1 MMKVAILYICTGRYA
16 QFFDGF
22 YKSAEQYLLQGI
34 EKRYFVFT
42 DQEQLIEADNV
53 ELLIRPCRGFPEDS
67 LFRFDRFIEIKDK
80 LKDYDYTFFFNAN
93 MRFVAPVGEELLEER
108 LTAVLHPGY
117 YDKPEWRY
125 PYERNKQSK
134 AYIPAHEDDY
144 YYYMGSLNGGK
155 TEDYLALAETCSQ
168 HIHED
173 WEQGIVACYHDESH
187 LNRYL
192 REHSCKP
199 LSPAYAYIEGEELPF
214 EPKILLLDKTKLD
227 PYFDKGRDHS
237 LWGRLKKGVG
247 IVASATFWSMTERV
261 AKIGIQVL
269 CTFIIAQFVAPS
281 AFGLVSMMSIFLAFS
296 TILIDSGFTQAIIH
310 EQDVTKEDESSIFWF
325 NILLGFVVYGA
336 FYAFAP
342 LIADF
347 YHEPQLT
354 VLIRVAF
361 TALIFQSLIVVQQ
374 GLLFK
379 EIDFKAVSKITFWA
393 VLLSGVAGIVVS
405 YLRRDVWG
413 LIVQNLTF
421 AVLQTVFFWFYSHW
435 RPQLKFRTACV
446 KKYLKFSMNLL
457 GSNMLAA
464 ITDNLAN
471 LVVGRAYSTTIL
483 GHYTMANKIPYL
495 TSGTVC
501 YGIKRVS
508 YSMMS
513 RFQNDNAHLASYSQR
528 VVGTAFW
535 MLAPFMVLL
544 FVFAKPFIALLFPEA
559 WAPAAVYLRYFCV
572 IGFVFCFSDVNQDIL
587 LVKGRTDLL
596 FRLDLIRR
604 TVLVALLVIGVQYN
618 VEVLLALLVVYNVL
632 NGLVVSYLAGR
643 LIGCN
648 LWQQAVYILGTP
660 IYYLTKL
667 KQKL

>member
-1 MMKVAILYICTGRYA
+1 M
-16 QFFDGF
+16 
-22 YKSAEQYLLQGI
+22 S
-34 EKRYFVFT
+34 
-42 DQEQLIEADNV
+42 
-53 ELLIRPCRGFPEDS
+53 
-67 LFRFDRFIEIKDK
+67 KDK
-80 LKDYDYTFFFNAN
+80 IQNT
-93 MRFVAPVGEELLEER
+93 
-108 LTAVLHPGY
+108 LTG
-117 YDKPEWRY
+117 
-125 PYERNKQSK
+125 
-134 AYIPAHEDDY
+134 
-144 YYYMGSLNGGK
+144 
-155 TEDYLALAETCSQ
+155 
-168 HIHED
+168 
-173 WEQGIVACYHDESH
+173 
-187 LNRYL
+187 
-192 REHSCKP
+192 
-199 LSPAYAYIEGEELPF
+199 
-214 EPKILLLDKTKLD
+214 
-227 PYFDKGRDHS
+227 
-237 LWGRLKKGVG
+237 
-247 IVASATFWSMTERV
+247 TFWSMTERV

-296 TILIDSGFTQAIIH
+296 TMLIDSGFSQAIIH
-310 EQDVTKEDESSIFWF
+310 EQNVTKEDESSIFWF
-325 NILLGFVVYGA
+325 NILLGLVVYGA
-336 FYAFAP
+336 FFVSAP

-347 YHEPQLT
+347 YREPQLT

-361 TALIFQSLIVVQQ
+361 TALIFQSLVVVQQ

-413 LIVQNLTF
+413 LIVQNLSF
-421 AVLQTVFFWFYSHW
+421 AVLQTVFFWGYSHW
-435 RPQLKFRTACV
+435 RPQLKFRVACV

-535 MLAPFMVLL
+535 ILAPVMILL
-544 FVFAKPFIALLFPEA
+544 FVFAKPFIALMFPEA
-559 WAPAAVYLRYFCV
+559 WAPAAIYLRYFCV

-618 VEVLLALLVVYNVL
+618 VEVLLALLVAYNVL

-648 LWQQAVYILGTP
+648 LWQQAVYVLGTP
-660 IYYLTKL
+660 FYYLTKL
-667 KQKL
+667 RQKL

>member
-1 MMKVAILYICTGRYA
+1 MMKVAILYICTGRYV

-22 YKSAEQYLLQGI
+22 YKSAEQYLLKGI

-53 ELLIRPCRGFPEDS
+53 ELLLRPCRGFPEDS
-67 LFRFDRFIEIKDK
+67 LFRFDRFLEIKDK
-80 LKDYDYTFFFNAN
+80 LKNYDYTFFFNAN
-93 MRFVAPVGEELLEER
+93 MRFVASVGEELLEER

-134 AYIPAHEDDY
+134 AYIPAHEDNY

-247 IVASATFWSMTERV
+247 IVASATFWSLTERV

-296 TILIDSGFTQAIIH
+296 TILIDSGFSQAIIH
-310 EQDVTKEDESSIFWF
+310 EQNVTKEDESSIFWF
-325 NILLGFVVYGA
+325 NILLGFVVYGVFFA
-336 FYAFAP
+336 SAP

-354 VLIRVAF
+354 ELIRVAF

-379 EIDFKAVSKITFWA
+379 QIDFKIVSKITFWA
-393 VLLSGVAGIVVS
+393 VLLSGVVGIVVS

-457 GSNMLAA
+457 GSNILAA

-535 MLAPFMVLL
+535 ILAPIMVLL

-604 TVLVALLVIGVQYN
+604 TVLVVLLVIGVQYN

-648 LWQQAVYILGTP
+648 LWQQAVYVLGTP

-667 KQKL
+667 

>member
-1 MMKVAILYICTGRYA
+1 MKIAILYICTGRYA

-22 YKSAEQYLLQGI
+22 YESAEKFLLPGM

-42 DQEQLIEADNV
+42 DQEQLTTAENV

-67 LFRFDRFIEIKDK
+67 LFRFDRFLEIKDK

-117 YDKPEWRY
+117 YDKPAWRY

-134 AYIPAHEDDY
+134 AYIPAHEGNY
-144 YYYMGSLNGGK
+144 NYYMGSLNGGR
-155 TEDYLALAETCSQ
+155 TADYLALAETCSQ

-173 WEQGIVACYHDESH
+173 WDKGIVACYHDESH

-192 REHSCKP
+192 REHNSKP
-199 LSPAYAYIEGEELPF
+199 LSPAYAYIEGKDLPF
-214 EPKILLLDKTKLD
+214 EPKILLIDKTRLD
-227 PYFDKGRDHS
+227 PYFNKGRDFS
-237 LWGRLKKGVG
+237 LWSRLKKGLG
-247 IVASATFWSMTERV
+247 IVASATFWSMTERI

-296 TILIDSGFTQAIIH
+296 TILIDSGFSQAIIH
-310 EQDVTKEDESSIFWF
+310 EQNVTNEDESSIFWF
-325 NILLGFVVYGA
+325 NILLGGVVYGA
-336 FYAFAP
+336 FYAVAP
-342 LIADF
+342 LIAAF

-354 VLIRVAF
+354 LLIRVAF

-379 EIDFKAVSKITFWA
+379 QIDFKAVSKISFWA

-405 YLRRDVWG
+405 YLKRDVWG
-413 LIVQNLTF
+413 LIVQNLIF

-435 RPQLKFRTACV
+435 RPQLRFRMACV
-446 KKYLKFSMNLL
+446 RKYLRFSMNLL

-471 LVVGRAYSTTIL
+471 LVVGRTYSTTIL

-513 RFQNDNAHLASYSQR
+513 QFQHDDARLASYSQR

-535 MLAPFMVLL
+535 ILAPIMVVL
-544 FVFAKPFIALLFPEA
+544 FVFAKPFIALLFPAA
-559 WAPAAVYLRYFCV
+559 WAPAAIYLRYFSV
-572 IGFVFCFSDVNQDIL
+572 IGLVFCFSDVNQDIL

-596 FRLDLIRR
+596 FRLDIVRR
-604 TVLVALLVIGVQYN
+604 TILVALLIIGVRYN
-618 VEVLLALLVVYNVL
+618 VEVLLALLVGYNIL
-632 NGLVVSYLAGR
+632 NGFVVSYLAGR
-643 LIGCN
+643 LIGCG
-648 LWQQAVYILGTP
+648 LWQQACYVLGTP
-660 IYYLTKL
+660 MYYLTKL
-667 KQKL
+667 RQRP

>member
-1 MMKVAILYICTGRYA
+1 MKIAILYICTGRYA

-22 YKSAEQYLLQGI
+22 YESAEKFLLSGM

-42 DQEQLIEADNV
+42 DQEQLTTAENV

-67 LFRFDRFIEIKDK
+67 LFRFDRFLEIKDK

-117 YDKPEWRY
+117 YDKPAWRY

-134 AYIPAHEDDY
+134 AYIPAHEENY
-144 YYYMGSLNGGK
+144 HYYMGSLNGGR
-155 TEDYLALAETCSQ
+155 TADYLALAETCSR

-173 WEQGIVACYHDESH
+173 WDKGIVACYHDESH
-187 LNRYL
+187 LNHYL
-192 REHSCKP
+192 REHNCKP
-199 LSPAYAYIEGEELPF
+199 LSPAYAYIEGKDLPF
-214 EPKILLLDKTKLD
+214 EPKILLIDKTRLD
-227 PYFDKGRDHS
+227 PYFNKGRDFS
-237 LWGRLKKGVG
+237 LWSRLKKGLG
-247 IVASATFWSMTERV
+247 IVASATFWSMTERI

-296 TILIDSGFTQAIIH
+296 TILIDSGFSQAIIH
-310 EQDVTKEDESSIFWF
+310 EQNVTNEDESSIFWF
-325 NILLGFVVYGA
+325 NILLGGVVYGA
-336 FYAFAP
+336 FYAVAP
-342 LIADF
+342 LIAAF

-354 VLIRVAF
+354 LLIRVAF

-379 EIDFKAVSKITFWA
+379 QIDFKAVSKISFWA

-435 RPQLKFRTACV
+435 RPQLRFRMACV
-446 KKYLKFSMNLL
+446 RKYLRFSMNLL

-471 LVVGRAYSTTIL
+471 LVVGRTYSTTIL

-513 RFQNDNAHLASYSQR
+513 QFQHDDARLASYSQR

-535 MLAPFMVLL
+535 ILAPIMVVL
-544 FVFAKPFIALLFPEA
+544 FVFAKPFIALLFPAA
-559 WAPAAVYLRYFCV
+559 WAPAAIYLRYFSV
-572 IGFVFCFSDVNQDIL
+572 IGLVFCFSDVNQDIL

-596 FRLDLIRR
+596 FRLDIVRR
-604 TVLVALLVIGVQYN
+604 TILVALLIIGVRYN
-618 VEVLLALLVVYNVL
+618 VEVLLALLVGYNIL
-632 NGLVVSYLAGR
+632 NGFVVSYLAGR
-643 LIGCN
+643 LIGCG
-648 LWQQAVYILGTP
+648 LWQQACYVLGTP
-660 IYYLTKL
+660 MYYLTKL
-667 KQKL
+667 RQRP

>member
-1 MMKVAILYICTGRYA
+1 M
-16 QFFDGF
+16 
-22 YKSAEQYLLQGI
+22 S
-34 EKRYFVFT
+34 
-42 DQEQLIEADNV
+42 
-53 ELLIRPCRGFPEDS
+53 
-67 LFRFDRFIEIKDK
+67 KDK
-80 LKDYDYTFFFNAN
+80 IQNT
-93 MRFVAPVGEELLEER
+93 
-108 LTAVLHPGY
+108 LTG
-117 YDKPEWRY
+117 
-125 PYERNKQSK
+125 
-134 AYIPAHEDDY
+134 
-144 YYYMGSLNGGK
+144 
-155 TEDYLALAETCSQ
+155 
-168 HIHED
+168 
-173 WEQGIVACYHDESH
+173 
-187 LNRYL
+187 
-192 REHSCKP
+192 
-199 LSPAYAYIEGEELPF
+199 
-214 EPKILLLDKTKLD
+214 
-227 PYFDKGRDHS
+227 
-237 LWGRLKKGVG
+237 
-247 IVASATFWSMTERV
+247 TFWSMTERV

-296 TILIDSGFTQAIIH
+296 TMLIDSGFSQAIIH
-310 EQDVTKEDESSIFWF
+310 EQNVTKEDESSIFWF
-325 NILLGFVVYGA
+325 NILLGLVVYGA
-336 FYAFAP
+336 FFVSAP

-347 YHEPQLT
+347 YREPQLT

-361 TALIFQSLIVVQQ
+361 TALIFQSLVVVQQ

-405 YLRRDVWG
+405 YLRSDVWG
-413 LIVQNLTF
+413 LIVQNLSF
-421 AVLQTVFFWFYSHW
+421 AVLQTVFFWGYSHW
-435 RPQLKFRTACV
+435 RPQLKFRVACV

-483 GHYTMANKIPYL
+483 GHYTMANKIPY
-495 TSGTVC
+495 
-501 YGIKRVS
+501 
-508 YSMMS
+508 
-513 RFQNDNAHLASYSQR
+513 AHLASYSQR

-535 MLAPFMVLL
+535 ILAPIMILL

-559 WAPAAVYLRYFCV
+559 WAPAAIYLRYFCV

-648 LWQQAVYILGTP
+648 LWQQAVYVLGTP
-660 IYYLTKL
+660 FYYLTKL
-667 KQKL
+667 RQKL

>member
-1 MMKVAILYICTGRYA
+1 MKIAILYICTGRYA

-22 YKSAEQYLLQGI
+22 YESAEKFLLPGM

-42 DQEQLIEADNV
+42 DQEQLTTAENV

-67 LFRFDRFIEIKDK
+67 LFRFDRFLEIKDK

-117 YDKPEWRY
+117 YDKPAWRY

-134 AYIPAHEDDY
+134 AYIPAHEENY
-144 YYYMGSLNGGK
+144 HYYMGSLNGGR
-155 TEDYLALAETCSQ
+155 TADYLALAETCSR

-173 WEQGIVACYHDESH
+173 WDKGIVACYHDESH
-187 LNRYL
+187 LNHYL
-192 REHSCKP
+192 REHNCKP
-199 LSPAYAYIEGEELPF
+199 LSPAYAYIEGKDLPF
-214 EPKILLLDKTKLD
+214 EPKILLIDKTRLD
-227 PYFDKGRDHS
+227 PYFNKGRDFS
-237 LWGRLKKGVG
+237 LWSRLKKGLG
-247 IVASATFWSMTERV
+247 IVASATFWSMTERI

-296 TILIDSGFTQAIIH
+296 TILIDSGFSQAIIH
-310 EQDVTKEDESSIFWF
+310 EQNVTNEDESSIFWF
-325 NILLGFVVYGA
+325 NILLGGVVYGA
-336 FYAFAP
+336 FYAVAP
-342 LIADF
+342 LIAAF

-354 VLIRVAF
+354 LLIRVAF

-379 EIDFKAVSKITFWA
+379 QIDFKAVSKISFWA

-435 RPQLKFRTACV
+435 RPQLRFRMACV
-446 KKYLKFSMNLL
+446 RKYLRFSMNLL

-471 LVVGRAYSTTIL
+471 LVVGRTYSTTIL

-513 RFQNDNAHLASYSQR
+513 QFQHDDARLASYSQR

-535 MLAPFMVLL
+535 ILAPIMVVL
-544 FVFAKPFIALLFPEA
+544 FVFAKPFIALLFPAA
-559 WAPAAVYLRYFCV
+559 WAPAAIYLRYFSV
-572 IGFVFCFSDVNQDIL
+572 IGLVFCFSDVNQDIL

-596 FRLDLIRR
+596 FRLDIVRR
-604 TVLVALLVIGVQYN
+604 TILVALLIIGVRYN
-618 VEVLLALLVVYNVL
+618 VEVLLALLVGYNIL
-632 NGLVVSYLAGR
+632 NGFVVSYLAGR
-643 LIGCN
+643 LIGCG
-648 LWQQAVYILGTP
+648 LWQQACYVLGTP
-660 IYYLTKL
+660 MYYLTKL
-667 KQKL
+667 RQRP

>member
-1 MMKVAILYICTGRYA
+1 MKVAILYICTGRYA

-22 YKSAEQYLLQGI
+22 YESAEQYLLQGV

-42 DQEQLIEADNV
+42 DQAQLTKAENV
-53 ELLIRPCRGFPEDS
+53 ELLITPCRGFPEDS
-67 LFRFDRFIEIKDK
+67 LFRFDRFLEIREQ

-93 MRFVAPVGEELLEER
+93 MRFVAPVGDELLEER

-117 YDKPEWRY
+117 FDKPEWRY
-125 PYERNKQSK
+125 PYERNKQST
-134 AYIPAHEDDY
+134 AYIPAHEEDY
-144 YYYMGSLNGGK
+144 LYYMGSLNGGK
-155 TEDYLALAETCSQ
+155 TEDYLALAETCSR

-173 WEQGIVACYHDESH
+173 WEKGIVACYHDESH

-192 REHSCKP
+192 REHRCKP
-199 LSPAYAYIEGEELPF
+199 LSPSYAYIEGKELPF
-214 EPKILLLDKTKLD
+214 EPKILLIDKTKID

-237 LWGRLKKGVG
+237 LWGRLKKGIG
-247 IVASATFWSMTERV
+247 IVAGATFWSMTERV

-281 AFGLVSMMSIFLAFS
+281 AFGLISMMSIFLAFS
-296 TILIDSGFTQAIIH
+296 TILIDSGFSQAIIH
-310 EQDVTKEDESSIFWF
+310 EQNVTKEDESSIFWF
-325 NILLGFVVYGA
+325 NILLGIVVYGA
-336 FYAFAP
+336 FYVSAP

-361 TALIFQSLIVVQQ
+361 IALIFQSLIVVQQ

-379 EIDFKAVSKITFWA
+379 QIDFKAVSKITFWA

-413 LIVQNLTF
+413 LVVQNLSF

-435 RPQLKFRTACV
+435 RPQLRFRIGCV
-446 KKYLKFSMNLL
+446 RKYLRFSLNLL

-495 TSGTVC
+495 TSGTVS

-513 RFQNDNAHLASYSQR
+513 KFQNDNVHLASYSQH

-535 MLAPFMVLL
+535 ILAPVMVLL

-596 FRLDLIRR
+596 FRLDIMRR
-604 TVLVALLVIGVQYN
+604 TVLVVLLLIGVQYN

-648 LWQQAVYILGTP
+648 LWQQAVYVLGTP
-660 IYYLTKL
+660 MYYFTKL
-667 KQKL
+667 RQKP

>member
-1 MMKVAILYICTGRYA
+1 MKIAILYICTGRYA

-22 YKSAEQYLLQGI
+22 YESAEKFLLPGM

-42 DQEQLIEADNV
+42 DQEQLTTAENV

-67 LFRFDRFIEIKDK
+67 LFRFDRFLEIKDK

-117 YDKPEWRY
+117 YDKPAWRY

-134 AYIPAHEDDY
+134 AYIPAHEGNY
-144 YYYMGSLNGGK
+144 NYYMGSLNGGR
-155 TEDYLALAETCSQ
+155 TADYLALAETCSQ

-173 WEQGIVACYHDESH
+173 WDKGIVACYHDESH
-187 LNRYL
+187 LNHYL
-192 REHSCKP
+192 REHNCKP
-199 LSPAYAYIEGEELPF
+199 LSPAYAYIEGKDLPF
-214 EPKILLLDKTKLD
+214 EPKILLIDKTRLD
-227 PYFDKGRDHS
+227 PYFNKGRDFS
-237 LWGRLKKGVG
+237 LWSRLKKGLG
-247 IVASATFWSMTERV
+247 IVASATFWSMTERI
-261 AKIGIQVL
+261 AKISIQVL
-269 CTFIIAQFVAPS
+269 CMFIIAQFVAPS

-296 TILIDSGFTQAIIH
+296 TILIDSGFSQAIIH
-310 EQDVTKEDESSIFWF
+310 EQNVTNEDESSIFWF
-325 NILLGFVVYGA
+325 NILLGGVVYGA
-336 FYAFAP
+336 FYAVAP
-342 LIADF
+342 LIAAF

-354 VLIRVAF
+354 LLIRVAF

-379 EIDFKAVSKITFWA
+379 QIDFKAVSKVSFWA

-421 AVLQTVFFWFYSHW
+421 AVLQTAFFWFYSHW
-435 RPQLKFRTACV
+435 RPQLRFRMACV
-446 KKYLKFSMNLL
+446 RKYLRFSMNLL

-513 RFQNDNAHLASYSQR
+513 QFQHDDARLASYSQR

-535 MLAPFMVLL
+535 ILAPIMVVL
-544 FVFAKPFIALLFPEA
+544 FVFAKPFIALLFPAA
-559 WAPAAVYLRYFCV
+559 WAPAAIYLRYFSV
-572 IGFVFCFSDVNQDIL
+572 IGLVFCFSDVNQDIL

-596 FRLDLIRR
+596 FRLDIVRR
-604 TVLVALLVIGVQYN
+604 TILVALLIIGVRYN
-618 VEVLLALLVVYNVL
+618 VEVLLALLVGYNIL
-632 NGLVVSYLAGR
+632 NGFVVSYLAGR
-643 LIGCN
+643 LIGCG
-648 LWQQAVYILGTP
+648 LWQQACYVLGTP
-660 IYYLTKL
+660 MYYLTKL
-667 KQKL
+667 RQRP

>member
-1 MMKVAILYICTGRYA
+1 MKIAILYICTGRYA

-22 YKSAEQYLLQGI
+22 YESAEKFLLPGM

-42 DQEQLIEADNV
+42 DQEQLTTAENV

-67 LFRFDRFIEIKDK
+67 LFRFDRFLEIKDK

-117 YDKPEWRY
+117 YDKPAWRY

-134 AYIPAHEDDY
+134 AYIPAHEENY
-144 YYYMGSLNGGK
+144 QYYMGSLNGGR
-155 TEDYLALAETCSQ
+155 TADYLALAETCSQ

-173 WEQGIVACYHDESH
+173 WDKGIVACYHDESH
-187 LNRYL
+187 LNHYL
-192 REHSCKP
+192 REHNCKP
-199 LSPAYAYIEGEELPF
+199 LSPAYAYIEGKDLPF
-214 EPKILLLDKTKLD
+214 EPKILLIDKTRLD
-227 PYFDKGRDHS
+227 PYFNKGRDFS
-237 LWGRLKKGVG
+237 LWSRLKKGLG
-247 IVASATFWSMTERV
+247 IVASATFWSMTERI

-296 TILIDSGFTQAIIH
+296 TILIDSGFSQAIIH
-310 EQDVTKEDESSIFWF
+310 EQNVTNEDESSIFWF
-325 NILLGFVVYGA
+325 NILLGGVVYGA
-336 FYAFAP
+336 FYAVAP
-342 LIADF
+342 LIAAF

-354 VLIRVAF
+354 LLIRVAF

-379 EIDFKAVSKITFWA
+379 QIDFKAVSKISFWA

-435 RPQLKFRTACV
+435 RPQLRFRMACV
-446 KKYLKFSMNLL
+446 RKYLRFSMNLL

-471 LVVGRAYSTTIL
+471 LVVGRTYSTTIL

-513 RFQNDNAHLASYSQR
+513 QFQHDDARLASYSQR

-535 MLAPFMVLL
+535 ILAPIMVVL
-544 FVFAKPFIALLFPEA
+544 FVFAKPFIAMLFPAA
-559 WAPAAVYLRYFCV
+559 WAPAAIYLRYFSV
-572 IGFVFCFSDVNQDIL
+572 IGLVFCFSDVNQDIL

-596 FRLDLIRR
+596 FRLDIVRR
-604 TVLVALLVIGVQYN
+604 TILVALLIIGVRYN
-618 VEVLLALLVVYNVL
+618 VEVLLALLVGYNIL
-632 NGLVVSYLAGR
+632 NGFVVSYLAGR
-643 LIGCN
+643 LIGCG
-648 LWQQAVYILGTP
+648 LWQQACYVLGTP
-660 IYYLTKL
+660 MYYLTKL
-667 KQKL
+667 RQRP

>member
-1 MMKVAILYICTGRYA
+1 MKIAILYICTGRYA

-22 YKSAEQYLLQGI
+22 YESAEKFLLSGM

-42 DQEQLIEADNV
+42 DQEQLTTAENV

-67 LFRFDRFIEIKDK
+67 LFRFDRFLEIKDK

-117 YDKPEWRY
+117 YDKPAWRY

-134 AYIPAHEDDY
+134 AYIPAHEENY
-144 YYYMGSLNGGK
+144 HYYMGSLNGGR
-155 TEDYLALAETCSQ
+155 TADYLALAETCSQ

-173 WEQGIVACYHDESH
+173 WDKGIVACYHDESH
-187 LNRYL
+187 LNHYL
-192 REHSCKP
+192 REHNCKP
-199 LSPAYAYIEGEELPF
+199 LSPAYAYIEGKDLPF
-214 EPKILLLDKTKLD
+214 EPKILLIDKTRLD
-227 PYFDKGRDHS
+227 PYFNKGRDFS
-237 LWGRLKKGVG
+237 LWSRLKKGLG
-247 IVASATFWSMTERV
+247 IVASATFWSMTERI

-296 TILIDSGFTQAIIH
+296 TILIDSGFSQAIIH
-310 EQDVTKEDESSIFWF
+310 EQNVTNEDESSIFWF
-325 NILLGFVVYGA
+325 NILLGGVVYGA
-336 FYAFAP
+336 FYAVAP
-342 LIADF
+342 LIAAF

-354 VLIRVAF
+354 LLIRVAF

-379 EIDFKAVSKITFWA
+379 QIDFKAVSKISFWA

-435 RPQLKFRTACV
+435 RPQLRFRMACV
-446 KKYLKFSMNLL
+446 RKYLRFSMNLL

-464 ITDNLAN
+464 ITDNLAS
-471 LVVGRAYSTTIL
+471 LVVGRTYSTTIL

-513 RFQNDNAHLASYSQR
+513 QFQHDDARLASYSQR

-535 MLAPFMVLL
+535 ILAPIMVVL
-544 FVFAKPFIALLFPEA
+544 FVFAKPFIALLFPAA
-559 WAPAAVYLRYFCV
+559 WAPAAIYLRYFSV
-572 IGFVFCFSDVNQDIL
+572 IGLVFCFSDVNQDIL

-596 FRLDLIRR
+596 FRLDIVRR
-604 TVLVALLVIGVQYN
+604 TILVALLIIGVRYN
-618 VEVLLALLVVYNVL
+618 VEVLLALLVGYNIL
-632 NGLVVSYLAGR
+632 NGFVVSYLAGR
-643 LIGCN
+643 LIGCG
-648 LWQQAVYILGTP
+648 LWQQACYVLGTP
-660 IYYLTKL
+660 MYYLTKL
-667 KQKL
+667 RQRP

>member
-1 MMKVAILYICTGRYA
+1 M
-16 QFFDGF
+16 
-22 YKSAEQYLLQGI
+22 S
-34 EKRYFVFT
+34 
-42 DQEQLIEADNV
+42 
-53 ELLIRPCRGFPEDS
+53 
-67 LFRFDRFIEIKDK
+67 KDK
-80 LKDYDYTFFFNAN
+80 IQNT
-93 MRFVAPVGEELLEER
+93 
-108 LTAVLHPGY
+108 LTG
-117 YDKPEWRY
+117 
-125 PYERNKQSK
+125 
-134 AYIPAHEDDY
+134 
-144 YYYMGSLNGGK
+144 
-155 TEDYLALAETCSQ
+155 
-168 HIHED
+168 
-173 WEQGIVACYHDESH
+173 
-187 LNRYL
+187 
-192 REHSCKP
+192 
-199 LSPAYAYIEGEELPF
+199 
-214 EPKILLLDKTKLD
+214 
-227 PYFDKGRDHS
+227 
-237 LWGRLKKGVG
+237 
-247 IVASATFWSMTERV
+247 TFWSMTERV

-296 TILIDSGFTQAIIH
+296 TMLIDSGFSQAIIH
-310 EQDVTKEDESSIFWF
+310 EQNVTKEDESSIFWF
-325 NILLGFVVYGA
+325 NILLGLVVYGA
-336 FYAFAP
+336 FFVSAP

-347 YHEPQLT
+347 YREPQLT

-361 TALIFQSLIVVQQ
+361 TALIFQSLVVVQQ

-413 LIVQNLTF
+413 LIVQNLSF
-421 AVLQTVFFWFYSHW
+421 AVLQTVFFWGYSHW
-435 RPQLKFRTACV
+435 RPQLKFRVACV

-535 MLAPFMVLL
+535 ILAPIMILL
-544 FVFAKPFIALLFPEA
+544 FVFAKPFIALMFPEA
-559 WAPAAVYLRYFCV
+559 WAPAAIYLRYFCV

-604 TVLVALLVIGVQYN
+604 TVLVALLVIGVQYS
-618 VEVLLALLVVYNVL
+618 VEVLLALLVAYNVL

-643 LIGCN
+643 LIGFN
-648 LWQQAVYILGTP
+648 LWQQAVYVLGTP
-660 IYYLTKL
+660 FYYLTKL
-667 KQKL
+667 RQKL

>member
-1 MMKVAILYICTGRYA
+1 MKVAILYICTGRYA

-22 YKSAEQYLLQGI
+22 YKSAEQYLLQGV
-34 EKRYFVFT
+34 EKHYFVFT
-42 DQEQLIEADNV
+42 DQEQLTKAENV

-67 LFRFDRFIEIKDK
+67 LFRFDRFLEIKDK

-108 LTAVLHPGY
+108 LTAVLHPGFF
-117 YDKPEWRY
+117 DKPVWRY

-134 AYIPAHEDDY
+134 AYIPAHEEDY
-144 YYYMGSLNGGK
+144 HYYMGSLNGGK
-155 TEDYLALAETCSQ
+155 TADYLALAETCSL

-173 WEQGIVACYHDESH
+173 WEKGIVACYHDESH

-192 REHSCKP
+192 REHHCKA
-199 LSPAYAYIEGEELPF
+199 LSPAYAYIEGKELPF
-214 EPKILLLDKTKLD
+214 EPKILLLDKTRLD
-227 PYFDKGRDHS
+227 PYFNKGRDFS
-237 LWGRLKKGVG
+237 LWGRLKKGLG
-247 IVASATFWSMTERV
+247 IVASATFWSMTERI

-296 TILIDSGFTQAIIH
+296 TILIDSGFSQAIIH
-310 EQDVTKEDESSIFWF
+310 EQNVTKEDESSIFWF
-325 NILLGFVVYGA
+325 NILLGGVVYGA
-336 FYAFAP
+336 FYAVAP
-342 LIADF
+342 LIAAF
-347 YHEPQLT
+347 YREPQLT
-354 VLIRVAF
+354 LLIRVAF
-361 TALIFQSLIVVQQ
+361 TALIFQSFVVVQQ

-379 EIDFKAVSKITFWA
+379 QIDFKAVSKISFWS

-405 YLRRDVWG
+405 YLRHDVWG

-421 AVLQTVFFWFYSHW
+421 AVLQTFFFWFYSHW
-435 RPQLKFRTACV
+435 RPQLRFKMACV
-446 KKYLKFSMNLL
+446 RKYLRFSMNLL

-471 LVVGRAYSTTIL
+471 LVVGRAYSTTVL

-513 RFQNDNAHLASYSQR
+513 KFQNDDAHLASYSQR

-535 MLAPFMVLL
+535 ILAPIMVLL

-559 WAPAAVYLRYFCV
+559 WAPAAIYLRYFCV

-596 FRLDLIRR
+596 FRLDIVRR
-604 TVLVALLVIGVQYN
+604 TLLVILLIVGVQYN
-618 VEVLLALLVVYNVL
+618 VEVLLALLAGYNVL

-643 LIGCN
+643 LIGCS
-648 LWQQAVYILGTP
+648 LWQQVCYVLGTP
-660 IYYLTKL
+660 MYYLTKL
-667 KQKL
+667 RQRP

>member
-1 MMKVAILYICTGRYA
+1 MMKVAILYICTGRYV

-22 YKSAEQYLLQGI
+22 YKSAEQYLLKGI

-53 ELLIRPCRGFPEDS
+53 ELLLRPCRGFPEDS
-67 LFRFDRFIEIKDK
+67 LFRFDRFLEIKDK
-80 LKDYDYTFFFNAN
+80 LKNYDYTFFFNAN

-134 AYIPAHEDDY
+134 AYIPAHEDNY

-247 IVASATFWSMTERV
+247 IVASATFWSLTERV

-296 TILIDSGFTQAIIH
+296 TILIDSGFSQAIIH
-310 EQDVTKEDESSIFWF
+310 EQNVTKEDESSIFWF
-325 NILLGFVVYGA
+325 NILLGFVVYGVFFA
-336 FYAFAP
+336 SAP

-354 VLIRVAF
+354 ELIRVAF

-379 EIDFKAVSKITFWA
+379 QIDFKIVSKITFWA

-457 GSNMLAA
+457 GSNILAA

-535 MLAPFMVLL
+535 ILAPIMVLL

-572 IGFVFCFSDVNQDIL
+572 ICFVFCFSDVNQDIL

-604 TVLVALLVIGVQYN
+604 TVLVVLLVIGVQYN

-648 LWQQAVYILGTP
+648 LWQQAVYVLGTP

-667 KQKL
+667 RQKL

>member
-1 MMKVAILYICTGRYA
+1 MKVAILYICTGRYA

-22 YKSAEQYLLQGI
+22 YESAEQYLLQDV

-42 DQEQLIEADNV
+42 DQAQLTKAENV

-67 LFRFDRFIEIKDK
+67 LFRFDRFLEIKDK

-117 YDKPEWRY
+117 FDKPEWRY

-134 AYIPAHEDDY
+134 AYIPAHEEHY
-144 YYYMGSLNGGK
+144 HYYMGSLNGGR

-173 WEQGIVACYHDESH
+173 WEKGIVACYHDESH

-192 REHSCKP
+192 REHRCKP
-199 LSPAYAYIEGEELPF
+199 LSPAYAYIEGKELPF
-214 EPKILLLDKTKLD
+214 EPKILLLDKTRID
-227 PYFDKGRDHS
+227 PYFNKGRDHS

-296 TILIDSGFTQAIIH
+296 TILIDSGFSQAIIH
-310 EQDVTKEDESSIFWF
+310 EQNVTKEDESSIFWF
-325 NILLGFVVYGA
+325 NILLGIVVYGV
-336 FYAFAP
+336 FYVSAP

-361 TALIFQSLIVVQQ
+361 IALIFQSLIVVQQ

-379 EIDFKAVSKITFWA
+379 QIDFKAVSKITFWA

-413 LIVQNLTF
+413 LIVQNLSF

-435 RPQLKFRTACV
+435 RPQLRFKITCV
-446 KKYLKFSMNLL
+446 KKYLNFSMNLL

-471 LVVGRAYSTTIL
+471 LVVGRAYNTTIL

-513 RFQNDNAHLASYSQR
+513 KFQNDNVHLASYSQR

-535 MLAPFMVLL
+535 ILAPVMVLL

-559 WAPAAVYLRYFCV
+559 WAPTAVYLRYFCV

-596 FRLDLIRR
+596 FRLDIMRR
-604 TVLVALLVIGVQYN
+604 TVLVVLLLIGVQYN

-648 LWQQAVYILGTP
+648 LWQQAVYVLGTP
-660 IYYLTKL
+660 MYYFTKL
-667 KQKL
+667 RQKP

>member
-93 MRFVAPVGEELLEER
+93 MRFMAPVGEELLEER

-393 VLLSGVAGIVVS
+393 VLLSG
-405 YLRRDVWG
+405 YMRRDVWG
-413 LIVQNLTF
+413 LIIQNLTF

-471 LVVGRAYSTTIL
+471 LVVGRAYNTTIL

>member
-1 MMKVAILYICTGRYA
+1 M
-16 QFFDGF
+16 
-22 YKSAEQYLLQGI
+22 S
-34 EKRYFVFT
+34 
-42 DQEQLIEADNV
+42 
-53 ELLIRPCRGFPEDS
+53 
-67 LFRFDRFIEIKDK
+67 KDK
-80 LKDYDYTFFFNAN
+80 IQNT
-93 MRFVAPVGEELLEER
+93 
-108 LTAVLHPGY
+108 LTG
-117 YDKPEWRY
+117 
-125 PYERNKQSK
+125 
-134 AYIPAHEDDY
+134 
-144 YYYMGSLNGGK
+144 
-155 TEDYLALAETCSQ
+155 
-168 HIHED
+168 
-173 WEQGIVACYHDESH
+173 
-187 LNRYL
+187 
-192 REHSCKP
+192 
-199 LSPAYAYIEGEELPF
+199 
-214 EPKILLLDKTKLD
+214 
-227 PYFDKGRDHS
+227 
-237 LWGRLKKGVG
+237 
-247 IVASATFWSMTERV
+247 TFWSMTERV

-296 TILIDSGFTQAIIH
+296 TMLIDSGFSQAIIH
-310 EQDVTKEDESSIFWF
+310 EQNVTKEDESSIFWF
-325 NILLGFVVYGA
+325 NILLGFIVYGA
-336 FYAFAP
+336 FYVSAP

-347 YHEPQLT
+347 YREPQLT

-361 TALIFQSLIVVQQ
+361 TALIFQSLVVVQQ

-413 LIVQNLTF
+413 LIVQNLSF
-421 AVLQTVFFWFYSHW
+421 AVLQTVFFWGYSHW
-435 RPQLKFRTACV
+435 RPQLKFRVACV

-535 MLAPFMVLL
+535 ILAPIMILL
-544 FVFAKPFIALLFPEA
+544 FVFAKPFIALMFPEA
-559 WAPAAVYLRYFCV
+559 WAPAAIYLRYFCV

-648 LWQQAVYILGTP
+648 LWQQAVYVLGTP
-660 IYYLTKL
+660 FYYLTKL
-667 KQKL
+667 RQKL

>member
-1 MMKVAILYICTGRYA
+1 MKIAILYICTGRYA

-22 YKSAEQYLLQGI
+22 YESAEKFLLPGM

-42 DQEQLIEADNV
+42 DQEQLTTAENV

-67 LFRFDRFIEIKDK
+67 LFRFDRFLEIKDK

-117 YDKPEWRY
+117 YDKPAWRY

-134 AYIPAHEDDY
+134 AYIPAHEGNY
-144 YYYMGSLNGGK
+144 NYYMGSLNGGR
-155 TEDYLALAETCSQ
+155 TADYLALAETCSR

-173 WEQGIVACYHDESH
+173 WDKGIVACYHDESH
-187 LNRYL
+187 LNHYL
-192 REHSCKP
+192 REHNCKP
-199 LSPAYAYIEGEELPF
+199 LSPAYAYIEGKDLPF
-214 EPKILLLDKTKLD
+214 EPKILLIDKTRLD
-227 PYFDKGRDHS
+227 PYFNKGRDFS
-237 LWGRLKKGVG
+237 LWSRLKKGLG
-247 IVASATFWSMTERV
+247 IVASATFWSMTERI

-296 TILIDSGFTQAIIH
+296 TILIDSGFSQAIIH
-310 EQDVTKEDESSIFWF
+310 EQNVTNEDESSIFWF
-325 NILLGFVVYGA
+325 NILLGGVVYGA
-336 FYAFAP
+336 FYAVAP
-342 LIADF
+342 LIAAF

-354 VLIRVAF
+354 LLIRVAF

-379 EIDFKAVSKITFWA
+379 QIDFKAVSKISFWA

-421 AVLQTVFFWFYSHW
+421 AMLQTAFFWFYSHW
-435 RPQLKFRTACV
+435 RPQLRFRMACV
-446 KKYLKFSMNLL
+446 RKYLRFSMNLL

-471 LVVGRAYSTTIL
+471 LVVGRTYSTTIL

-513 RFQNDNAHLASYSQR
+513 QFQHDDARLASYSQR

-535 MLAPFMVLL
+535 ILAPIMVVL
-544 FVFAKPFIALLFPEA
+544 FVFAKPFIALLFPAA
-559 WAPAAVYLRYFCV
+559 WAPAAIYLRYFSV
-572 IGFVFCFSDVNQDIL
+572 IGLVFCFSDVNQDIL

-596 FRLDLIRR
+596 FRLDIVRR
-604 TVLVALLVIGVQYN
+604 TILVALLIIGVRYN
-618 VEVLLALLVVYNVL
+618 VEVLLALLVGYNIL
-632 NGLVVSYLAGR
+632 NGFVVSYLAGR
-643 LIGCN
+643 LIGCG
-648 LWQQAVYILGTP
+648 LWQQACYVLGTP
-660 IYYLTKL
+660 MYYLTKL
-667 KQKL
+667 RQRP

>member
-1 MMKVAILYICTGRYA
+1 MKVAILYICTGRYA

-22 YKSAEQYLLQGI
+22 YMSAEQYLLQGI
-34 EKRYFVFT
+34 EKHYFMFT
-42 DQEQLIEADNV
+42 DQEQLTEADNV

-67 LFRFDRFIEIKDK
+67 LFRFDRFLEIKDK

-134 AYIPAHEDDY
+134 AFIPAHEDDY

-155 TEDYLALAETCSQ
+155 TEDYLALTETCSR

-199 LSPAYAYIEGEELPF
+199 LSPAYAYIEGEKLPF

-296 TILIDSGFTQAIIH
+296 TILIDSGFSQAIIH
-310 EQDVTKEDESSIFWF
+310 EQNVTKEDESSIFWF

-336 FYAFAP
+336 FYVSAP

-379 EIDFKAVSKITFWA
+379 EIDFKVVSKITFWA

-405 YLRRDVWG
+405 YLRHDVWG

-421 AVLQTVFFWFYSHW
+421 AVLQTAFFWFYSQW
-435 RPQLKFRTACV
+435 RPQLKFKTACV
-446 KKYLKFSMNLL
+446 KKYLKFSINLL

-535 MLAPFMVLL
+535 ILAPIMVLL

-604 TVLVALLVIGVQYN
+604 TALVALLVIGVQYN
-618 VEVLLALLVVYNVL
+618 VEVLLALLVVYNVF

-648 LWQQAVYILGTP
+648 LWQQAVYVLGTP

-667 KQKL
+667 RQKL